1 MLFTTESSYYNKYM
15 TNEKCLITN
24 VLINKTATY
33 LEMKNVQKYL
43 HLLHY

>member
-15 TNEKCLITN
+15 TNEKCLIL
-24 VLINKTATY
+24 VFINKTATY